1 MSEDISHTKGII
13 MRFCYRILFVC
24 FFIFSSACALNQSDF
39 HTIYPLTSFKVV
51 VDTCMRAY
59 SDVLLLQ
66 DRAANHERIDEL
78 LDLLVGRLMRLQSYT
93 EQVIYAYKY
102 EATVTFDEIDYLVR
116 MLEYLEITICENNY
130 NHISEALNH
139 IAQRLKSDLK
149 NAIGQPTVAWLGN
162 GSMLFYGTWM
172 RFA

>member
-1 MSEDISHTKGII
+1 
-13 MRFCYRILFVC
+13 MRFFFRILGLC
-24 FFIFSSACALNQSDF
+24 ALLISSAPALSESDF

-78 LDLLVGRLMRLQSYT
+78 LDLLVGRLIRLQSYT
-93 EQVIYAYKY
+93 EQLMYAYKY
-102 EATVTFDEIDYLVR
+102 EATVTFDEIDYLIR

-130 NHISEALNH
+130 NQVSEALNR
-139 IAQRLKSDLK
+139 IAQRLKMELK
-149 NAIGQPTVAWLGN
+149 NSLGLPAIAWRGN
-162 GSMLFYGTWM
+162 GSMLWCGTWM